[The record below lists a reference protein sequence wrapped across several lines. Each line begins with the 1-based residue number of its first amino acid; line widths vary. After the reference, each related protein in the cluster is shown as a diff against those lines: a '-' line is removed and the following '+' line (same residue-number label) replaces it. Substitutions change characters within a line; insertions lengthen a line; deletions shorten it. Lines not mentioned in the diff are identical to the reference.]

1 MWKDLSFKNRSEL
14 MSLFLKQGISSLS
27 DMINIYNGV
36 QDTEQVVS
44 RGRIYDGEQD
54 TINRHNNPVLL
65 KYAGTTYDPVIADA
79 EFIAGTPQE
88 TADYLHSKNIT
99 ENKEVIDYFHDYV
112 NSEGYKR
119 IEQNQSEWWKQ
130 RHPYK
135 KFIDLGDHKLG
146 TRKLKDLV
154 NKSIDHNSIRAFNYD
169 TYSNLSFFSPSTG
182 NAYIGNKEIVTNYPN
197 VTYLFDPISVAGHEV
212 AHKYNNHPDV
222 TSGGQGEA
230 LLYKTK
236 PSITGQTISDTQH
249 DNYPNELH
257 SDIWGLKYLLYKEG
271 IYDSRSN
278 KDITIEEVKQLREKY
293 PNLRP
298 LMQSTDEELVWRLN
312 HIASLDNQIDFNNLV
327 AFGGNLNNQYS
338 GLGNTNMPVLPF
350 LPRIISR
357 LKTNKQSKVEQSNM
371 DNYISYFDATP
382 ELIAQANLSKGL
394 MGRDRIYNIDTKGPY
409 GDTHFDVVSRRTRGL
424 YNAMKTKN
432 FSDEEIMRLLPLV
445 VSQNVLE
452 GGYKLSRDDNNFGGM
467 MHPITGKRLTFKSEE
482 DFYLNYLDNLD
493 KKWGDDYLGKGKGWR
508 NAKTL
513 KEYADIVNREDLRLH
528 TKDAHTNYN
537 LEHANHPAYLYTP
550 LWENNNTTLDSD
562 SKLGGIY
569 PRVLKMMELL
579 NNRIS
584 EWNDFAKTNNILKN

>member
-27 DMINIYNGV
+27 DMINIYDSV
-36 QDTEQVVS
+36 QDTEQVDS

-54 TINRHNNPVLL
+54 TINRHNNSVLL
-65 KYAGTTYDPVIADA
+65 KYAGTTYDPV
-79 EFIAGTPQE
+79 
-88 TADYLHSKNIT
+88 
-99 ENKEVIDYFHDYV
+99 
-112 NSEGYKR
+112 
-119 IEQNQSEWWKQ
+119 
-130 RHPYK
+130 
-135 KFIDLGDHKLG
+135 
-146 TRKLKDLV
+146 
-154 NKSIDHNSIRAFNYD
+154 
-169 TYSNLSFFSPSTG
+169 
-182 NAYIGNKEIVTNYPN
+182 
-197 VTYLFDPISVAGHEV
+197 
-212 AHKYNNHPDV
+212 
-222 TSGGQGEA
+222 
-230 LLYKTK
+230 
-236 PSITGQTISDTQH
+236 
-249 DNYPNELH
+249 
-257 SDIWGLKYLLYKEG
+257 
-271 IYDSRSN
+271 
-278 KDITIEEVKQLREKY
+278 
-293 PNLRP
+293 
-298 LMQSTDEELVWRLN
+298 N
-312 HIASLDNQIDFNNLV
+312 HIASLDNQIDFNNLA

-371 DNYISYFDATP
+371 DNYTSYFDATP
-382 ELIAQANLSKGL
+382 ELIAQANLSTSL
-394 MGRDRIYNIDTKGPY
+394 SGRDRKYNINTIGDN

-445 VSQNVLE
+445 VSQNILE
-452 GGYKLSRDDNNFGGM
+452 GGYRLSRDDNNFGGM

-537 LEHANHPAYLYTP
+537 LEHADHPAYLYTP
-550 LWENNNTTLDSD
+550 LWENNNTTLDSNE
-562 SKLGGIY
+562 KLGGIY

-584 EWNDFAKTNNILKN
+584 E